1 MDLNINYLWQLVN
14 RQITSKSFT
23 PEELALAGN
32 HLSDLTT
39 VPSNKRKGKGGE
51 ASADHTEN
59 DLSET
64 ALGPTLFVAK
74 VVREYTSFIER
85 EIVNGPI
92 GRKLLQFHE
101 AANDIHARG
110 LGPSKNKVL
119 VAGALPPM
127 VHDRNLYRILGK
139 YVEQHV
145 EQGEEK
151 KDVLV
156 RRPSKRERT
165 PPPVRGDP
173 TISPTRS
180 MAAALTPASAPYS
193 NSSRSTES
201 SDQIGE
207 LSNSV
212 NTILTIP
219 DSASDKEDQDSED
232 EDEDEDEQEQI
243 SKSTFSTLLSLRPSP
258 CTLQIRSQ
266 MIQGFN
272 TQLSQFCSQHPK
284 ILKFI
289 TINESMATSH
299 PGDENLLDYYCSQVP
314 GDGANV
320 HPTWE
325 RTYPLWLEVLREQG
339 VDVDS
344 FPDVDLEGTE
354 AAWTAEKGLRL
365 ESSKYKT

>member
-1 MDLNINYLWQLVN
+1 LWQLVN
-14 RQITSKSFT
+14 RQITRQSFT
-23 PEELALAGN
+23 PEEIASAGDQ
-32 HLSDLTT
+32 LSDFTII
-39 VPSNKRKGKGGE
+39 PSNKPSAGGE
-51 ASADHTEN
+51 ASANHTEN

-64 ALGPTLFVAK
+64 ALGPTLFVEK

-92 GRKLLQFHE
+92 GRKLTQFHD
-101 AANDIHARG
+101 AANDVHARG
-110 LGPSKNKVL
+110 MGPSRNKVL

-127 VHDRNLYRILGK
+127 VHDRYLYRILGK

-156 RRPSKRERT
+156 RRGSRRDRT
-165 PPPVRGDP
+165 PSPVRGDS
-173 TISPTRS
+173 TSPTRS
-180 MAAALTPASAPYS
+180 MGTASTLAS
-193 NSSRSTES
+193 QSSSGRSTES

-207 LSNSV
+207 LANSV

-219 DSASDKEDQDSED
+219 DPDSGSILEDQPQEGED
-232 EDEDEDEQEQI
+232 RDEQEEI

-258 CTLQIRSQ
+258 CTLSIRSQ
-266 MIQGFN
+266 MIKSFN
-272 TQLSQFCSQHPK
+272 TQLSTFCSKYPN
-284 ILKFI
+284 ILTFI
-289 TINESMATSH
+289 SINDPMSTSH
-299 PGDENLLDYYCSQVP
+299 PGDEKLLDYYCSQVV

-325 RTYPLWLEVLREQG
+325 RTYPLWLDVLRKEG

-365 ESSKYKT
+365 ESSRYKT